1 MLSVDTCCSSEA
13 DISANADTSMLHY
26 ILKRFF
32 RHKLAVAGII
42 FIFFV
47 IFCAVFAPLIS
58 MHSPFTVS
66 DSANLNPSLQH
77 ILGTDAVGR
86 DVFSR
91 LIYGSRVSLLVGI
104 LTVTI
109 SIGIG
114 TVLGLI
120 SGYFGGK
127 IDMVIMRLTDMF
139 MSFPDIMLIL
149 VIVSIIGPGLRNI
162 ILVLG
167 LLQWPSATRIVRS
180 NVLVIKQEDYI
191 RSCTVLGLHTPRT
204 MFVHILPNTVAPILV
219 YASTGVANAIIA
231 EASLSFLGMGVQPPI
246 PSWGNMLTDA
256 QSLTVLTTQ
265 PWLWIPAGLMI
276 FLSVLA
282 VNAIGDGLRDALDT
296 KRL

>member
-1 MLSVDTCCSSEA
+1 M
-13 DISANADTSMLHY
+13 
-26 ILKRFF
+26 
-32 RHKLAVAGII
+32 
-42 FIFFV
+42 
-47 IFCAVFAPLIS
+47 
-58 MHSPFTVS
+58 
-66 DSANLNPSLQH
+66 
-77 ILGTDAVGR
+77 
-86 DVFSR
+86 
-91 LIYGSRVSLLVGI
+91 GI

-167 LLQWPSATRIVRS
+167 LLQWPSVTRIVRS

-204 MFVHILPNTVAPILV
+204 MFAHILPNTVAPILV
-219 YASTGVANAIIA
+219 YA
-231 EASLSFLGMGVQPPI
+231 
-246 PSWGNMLTDA
+246 
-256 QSLTVLTTQ
+256 
-265 PWLWIPAGLMI
+265 
-276 FLSVLA
+276 
-282 VNAIGDGLRDALDT
+282 
-296 KRL
+296 